1 MSSNKKSS
9 KNNKNQEIIEEEEE
23 KEKMEIENEEEEN
36 EERDEEGM
44 EDQEEEDKEQEE
56 NEGEEENEEEEN
68 KKEEKENDDLEDR
81 IANIG
86 DASLKIQNIVSILSD
101 FKTKREEG
109 KSRSTYMQ
117 ELKNLCKSY
126 YEYNDDICDLIFN
139 LFPPNEAIEFMEA
152 SDSQK
157 VLTIRT
163 NSLKTKR
170 RELAKNLISRG
181 VNLDPLA
188 EWSKVGLKIYS
199 SSVPIG
205 ATPEYLSGQYM
216 LQSASS
222 FLPVLAMDP
231 HPGDKILDMCA
242 SPGGKTTYIGQLM
255 KNEGLL
261 VANDFKKERI
271 KSLFFNIHR
280 MGIKNS
286 IITNYD
292 GREFAKLYNKF
303 DRVLLD
309 APCSGLGVIS
319 KDKSVKMNRTYK
331 EILNNSRLQKELILA
346 AIDSCNAK
354 GKGDGIIVYSTCSI
368 SVEENE
374 WVIDY
379 ALKHRYVKCIETGIE
394 IGEPGLVK
402 FREKHFHP
410 TVSNTRR
417 IYPHIHNI
425 DGFFIAKLKKYN
437 DGPKIK
443 GEIQKKEKEKKNKN
457 RNKKKEKK
465 NLNEE
470 NENENEKEVEEEEDE
485 NENDN
490 NNIDVD
496 EYENNLEENSEPEDI
511 QDQIKRGKLKNYNI
525 GDDKN
530 KKNKKKKKNKNKE
543 EDEEDDGIFS
553 GEEYEKDEEDI
564 EKEAKKQKIKKD
576 KMKENKNKDE
586 KNLKKNKKQK
596 QKEIEEVKNKSKEKE
611 KKQNKKE
618 KTLEKNN
625 QEKKEEKTKEEKSN
639 KKVSKIMDISE
650 EKEENNNKD
659 NIKSSKKE
667 KKKEKKVILE
677 KEDEKDED
685 ENKEDEDAKKEIEK
699 SNKKKKKKE
708 RKESEE
714 KEEKLISKKRKA
726 SDSEI
731 KDQDNDNKDKNK
743 DKSGKKKK
751 KK

>member
-1 MSSNKKSS
+1 M
-9 KNNKNQEIIEEEEE
+9 
-23 KEKMEIENEEEEN
+23 
-36 EERDEEGM
+36 
-44 EDQEEEDKEQEE
+44 
-56 NEGEEENEEEEN
+56 
-68 KKEEKENDDLEDR
+68 
-81 IANIG
+81 
-86 DASLKIQNIVSILSD
+86 SD

-109 KSRSTYMQ
+109 KNRSTYMS
-117 ELKNLCKSY
+117 ELKTLCKSY

-199 SSVPIG
+199 STVPIG

-231 HPGDKILDMCA
+231 HPSEKILDMCA

-255 KNEGLL
+255 KNEGLI

-280 MGIKNS
+280 MGIKNC

-410 TVSNTRR
+410 SISNTRR

-443 GEIQKKEKEKKNKN
+443 GEIQKEEKKSKN
-457 RNKKKEKK
+457 TDKKKEDDK
-465 NLNEE
+465 NI
-470 NENENEKEVEEEEDE
+470 
-485 NENDN
+485 
-490 NNIDVD
+490 NIDD
-496 EYENNLEENSEPEDI
+496 YENNLEEESEPEDI
-511 QDQIKRGKLKNYNI
+511 QEQIKKGKLKNYNI
-525 GDDKN
+525 CDYKS
-530 KKNKKKKKNKNKE
+530 KKNKKKKQNKE
-543 EDEEDDGIFS
+543 DDEEDDGIFS
-553 GEEYEKDEEDI
+553 GEEYEKDEDDI
-564 EKEAKKQKIKKD
+564 EKDAKKQKSKNKD
-576 KMKENKNKDE
+576 KIKQINKNKNIEIKNTDKE
-586 KNLKKNKKQK
+586 KNKKLETKKTEEKNKKTDEKKNKEKDQK
-596 QKEIEEVKNKSKEKE
+596 KNKTKNKE
-611 KKQNKKE
+611 KKEKKEEDNYNKKE
-618 KTLEKNN
+618 KKNIEISEEKEEKEDIIEEKVKNKN
-625 QEKKEEKTKEEKSN
+625 ELKEKKKDKKLKQEKKEEKEEDN
-639 KKVSKIMDISE
+639 KKLNKKI
-650 EKEENNNKD
+650 
-659 NIKSSKKE
+659 
-667 KKKEKKVILE
+667 
-677 KEDEKDED
+677 
-685 ENKEDEDAKKEIEK
+685 NKE
-699 SNKKKKKKE
+699 
-708 RKESEE
+708 RRQSEE
-714 KEEKLISKKRKA
+714 KEEKLINKKRTA
-726 SDSEI
+726 SDTNENS
-731 KDQDNDNKDKNK
+731 NK
-743 DKSGKKKK
+743 DKSTKKKK
-751 KK
+751 K

>member
-1 MSSNKKSS
+1 MSSNKKNFKKEKAQKIDSEEE
-9 KNNKNQEIIEEEEE
+9 NEIIEEENDNEQE
-23 KEKMEIENEEEEN
+23 EIEEENDKDQEEIEQEENDKEQEEIEQEENEEEEEN
-36 EERDEEGM
+36 EEGKNKVI
-44 EDQEEEDKEQEE
+44 KE
-56 NEGEEENEEEEN
+56 
-68 KKEEKENDDLEDR
+68 KDDLDER
-81 IANIG
+81 IATIG

-101 FKTKREEG
+101 FKAKREEG
-109 KSRSTYMQ
+109 KSRSEYMS
-117 ELKNLCKSY
+117 ELKELCKSY

-170 RELAKNLISRG
+170 RELAKNLIARG

-222 FLPVLAMDP
+222 FLPVLALDP

-286 IITNYD
+286 IVTNYD

-379 ALKHRYVKCIETGIE
+379 ALKHRYVKCIEAGIE

-410 TVSNTRR
+410 SIANTRR

-425 DGFFIAKLKKYN
+425 DGFFIAKLKKYS

-443 GEIQKKEKEKKNKN
+443 GEIPQKENQKKK
-457 RNKKKEKK
+457 
-465 NLNEE
+465 
-470 NENENEKEVEEEEDE
+470 NEKE
-485 NENDN
+485 
-490 NNIDVD
+490 NIDVD
-496 EYENNLEENSEPEDI
+496 DYENNLEENSEPEDI
-511 QDQIKRGKLKNYNI
+511 QDQIKKGKLKDYNMN
-525 GDDKN
+525 DN
-530 KKNKKKKKNKNKE
+530 KKNKNKKKNKE
-543 EDEEDDGIFS
+543 KEDNEEDDGIFS
-553 GEEYEKDEEDI
+553 GDEYEKVEEDI
-564 EKEAKKQKIKKD
+564 EKEAKNKKFKNDKIKNKKKD
-576 KMKENKNKDE
+576 KKESKESEDEENIEEENTNKMKKEKDKKNKDIIFEEEKDEE
-586 KNLKKNKKQK
+586 KNEKINNKKIT
-596 QKEIEEVKNKSKEKE
+596 KE
-611 KKQNKKE
+611 NKKE
-618 KTLEKNN
+618 KKLK
-625 QEKKEEKTKEEKSN
+625 EKKEEENEDINQNDKEE
-639 KKVSKIMDISE
+639 I
-650 EKEENNNKD
+650 
-659 NIKSSKKE
+659 
-667 KKKEKKVILE
+667 KKKE
-677 KEDEKDED
+677 
-685 ENKEDEDAKKEIEK
+685 
-699 SNKKKKKKE
+699 KKE
-708 RKESEE
+708 RKESEGKE
-714 KEEKLISKKRKA
+714 KEKEKKEEKLINKKRKA
-726 SDSEI
+726 SETNI
-731 KDQDNDNKDKNK
+731 NNK
-743 DKSGKKKK
+743 DKSNKKKK
-751 KK
+751 NK

>member
-1 MSSNKKSS
+1 MSSNKKNFKKEKAQKIDSEEE
-9 KNNKNQEIIEEEEE
+9 NEIIEEENNNEQEEIEEENDKEQEEIEEENDNEQEE
-23 KEKMEIENEEEEN
+23 KEQEENEEEEEN
-36 EERDEEGM
+36 EEGKNKVI
-44 EDQEEEDKEQEE
+44 KE
-56 NEGEEENEEEEN
+56 
-68 KKEEKENDDLEDR
+68 KDDLDER
-81 IANIG
+81 IATIG

-101 FKTKREEG
+101 FKAKREEG
-109 KSRSTYMQ
+109 KSRSEYMS
-117 ELKNLCKSY
+117 ELKELCKSY

-170 RELAKNLISRG
+170 RELAKNLIARG

-222 FLPVLAMDP
+222 FLPVLALDP

-286 IITNYD
+286 IVTNYD

-379 ALKHRYVKCIETGIE
+379 ALKHRYVKCIEAGIE

-410 TVSNTRR
+410 SIANTRR

-425 DGFFIAKLKKYN
+425 DGFFIAKLKKYS

-443 GEIQKKEKEKKNKN
+443 GEIPQKENQKKQ
-457 RNKKKEKK
+457 
-465 NLNEE
+465 
-470 NENENEKEVEEEEDE
+470 NEKE
-485 NENDN
+485 
-490 NNIDVD
+490 NIDVD
-496 EYENNLEENSEPEDI
+496 DYENNLEENSEPEDI
-511 QDQIKRGKLKNYNI
+511 QDQIKKGKLKDYNMS
-525 GDDKN
+525 DN
-530 KKNKKKKKNKNKE
+530 KKNKDKKKNKEKE
-543 EDEEDDGIFS
+543 DNEEDDGIFS
-553 GEEYEKDEEDI
+553 GDEYEKVEEDI
-564 EKEAKKQKIKKD
+564 EKEAKNKKFKNDKIKNKKKENNKNNEKEKNEDIKKEKENPKNKNKNKKKD
-576 KMKENKNKDE
+576 KKESKESEDEENIEEENTNKMKKEKDKKNKDIIFEEEKDEE
-586 KNLKKNKKQK
+586 KNEKINNKKIT
-596 QKEIEEVKNKSKEKE
+596 KE
-611 KKQNKKE
+611 NKKE
-618 KTLEKNN
+618 KKLK
-625 QEKKEEKTKEEKSN
+625 EKKEEENEDINQNDKEE
-639 KKVSKIMDISE
+639 I
-650 EKEENNNKD
+650 
-659 NIKSSKKE
+659 
-667 KKKEKKVILE
+667 KKKE
-677 KEDEKDED
+677 
-685 ENKEDEDAKKEIEK
+685 
-699 SNKKKKKKE
+699 KKE
-708 RKESEE
+708 RKESEGKE
-714 KEEKLISKKRKA
+714 KEKEKKEEKLINKKRKA
-726 SDSEI
+726 SETNI
-731 KDQDNDNKDKNK
+731 NNK
-743 DKSGKKKK
+743 DKSNKKKK
-751 KK
+751 NK

>member
-1 MSSNKKSS
+1 MKKEKNKEV
-9 KNNKNQEIIEEEEE
+9 NEEEEIE
-23 KEKMEIENEEEEN
+23 EMEVENEEENEENEENEEIDNEEREPEENEEEEN
-36 EERDEEGM
+36 E
-44 EDQEEEDKEQEE
+44 
-56 NEGEEENEEEEN
+56 NE
-68 KKEEKENDDLEDR
+68 KEEKQNDDLDER

-109 KSRSTYMQ
+109 KSRSTYMT
-117 ELKNLCKSY
+117 ELKELCKSY

-157 VLTIRT
+157 VLTIRA

-222 FLPVLAMDP
+222 FLPVLALDP

-292 GREFAKLYNKF
+292 GREFAKLFNKF

-379 ALKHRYVKCIETGIE
+379 ALKHRYVKCIECGIE

-410 TVSNTRR
+410 SIANTRR

-425 DGFFIAKLKKYN
+425 DGFFIAKLKKYS
-437 DGPKIK
+437 DGAKIK
-443 GEIQKKEKEKKNKN
+443 GDIEKAETESKSKNKN
-457 RNKKKEKK
+457 KKANKK
-465 NLNEE
+465 NEE
-470 NENENEKEVEEEEDE
+470 NNDVEEDVVVED
-485 NENDN
+485 
-490 NNIDVD
+490 
-496 EYENNLEENSEPEDI
+496 YENNLEENSEPEDI
-511 QDQIKRGKLKNYNI
+511 QEQIKKGKLRNYNL
-525 GDDKN
+525 GDDKGKKSK
-530 KKNKKKKKNKNKE
+530 KKNKKE
-543 EDEEDDGIFS
+543 DDEEDDGIFS
-553 GEEYEKDEEDI
+553 GEEYEKVEEDVEKEANKKKLNQSKKEKNTI
-564 EKEAKKQKIKKD
+564 KEKKKDISKQNIKEKKEIKNEEAKQKVNQKNVIKNKKEEKEKDKNEYDDDKEAKKEKKSKKNKGENEG
-576 KMKENKNKDE
+576 KMKGNKYSKKLNMKKEEIELEEEEEEENYKLKSSKKKENKE
-586 KNLKKNKKQK
+586 KNDSKK
-596 QKEIEEVKNKSKEKE
+596 ISKEK
-611 KKQNKKE
+611 KKNDYMIFEEEEENKKAM
-618 KTLEKNN
+618 KKINNKNKN
-625 QEKKEEKTKEEKSN
+625 KEGNKEQ
-639 KKVSKIMDISE
+639 E
-650 EKEENNNKD
+650 EKEEKD
-659 NIKSSKKE
+659 
-667 KKKEKKVILE
+667 
-677 KEDEKDED
+677 
-685 ENKEDEDAKKEIEK
+685 
-699 SNKKKKKKE
+699 
-708 RKESEE
+708 
-714 KEEKLISKKRKA
+714 EKLISKKRKE
-726 SDSEI
+726 SE
-731 KDQDNDNKDKNK
+731 NKENKNK
-743 DKSGKKKK
+743 DKSNKKKK
-751 KK
+751 K

>member
-9 KNNKNQEIIEEEEE
+9 KKSKNKEIIEEEEE
-23 KEKMEIENEEEEN
+23 NEEMEIENEEEENEQEEN

-56 NEGEEENEEEEN
+56 NEGEEENEEKEN

-354 GKGDGIIVYSTCSI
+354 GKGDGIIIYSTCTI

-410 TVSNTRR
+410 TLSNTRR

-457 RNKKKEKK
+457 KNKKKEKK
-465 NLNEE
+465 NINEENEKEDEEEEDEDE
-470 NENENEKEVEEEEDE
+470 NENEND
-485 NENDN
+485 

-511 QDQIKRGKLKNYNI
+511 QDQIKKGKLRNYNI

-530 KKNKKKKKNKNKE
+530 KKNKKKNKNKNKE

-564 EKEAKKQKIKKD
+564 EKEAKKQKIKKG
-576 KMKENKNKDE
+576 KMKEIKNKNKDE
-586 KNLKKNKKQK
+586 KNIKTIKKEKQK
-596 QKEIEEVKNKSKEKE
+596 RTETEKETEAEEIKNKSKEKE
-611 KKQNKKE
+611 KEGKQNKKK
-618 KTLEKNN
+618 KTPKKNK
-625 QEKKEEKTKEEKSN
+625 QKK
-639 KKVSKIMDISE
+639 
-650 EKEENNNKD
+650 
-659 NIKSSKKE
+659 KKE
-667 KKKEKKVILE
+667 KKKQK
-677 KEDEKDED
+677 
-685 ENKEDEDAKKEIEK
+685 N
-699 SNKKKKKKE
+699 
-708 RKESEE
+708 
-714 KEEKLISKKRKA
+714 LI
-726 SDSEI
+726 I
-731 KDQDNDNKDKNK
+731 MF
-743 DKSGKKKK
+743 
-751 KK
+751 

>member
-1 MSSNKKSS
+1 MSSNKKNY
-9 KNNKNQEIIEEEEE
+9 KKEKKEKINEEEESE
-23 KEKMEIENEEEEN
+23 EIENEEEEN
-36 EERDEEGM
+36 F
-44 EDQEEEDKEQEE
+44 ED
-56 NEGEEENEEEEN
+56 EEENEEIEKGEQEEQEDNEEEIEQEEN
-68 KKEEKENDDLEDR
+68 GEEELEENQEEKNKKEKENDDLDER

-109 KSRSTYMQ
+109 KNRSTYMS
-117 ELKNLCKSY
+117 ELKTLCKSY

-199 SSVPIG
+199 STVPIG

-231 HPGDKILDMCA
+231 HPSEKILDMCA

-255 KNEGLL
+255 KNEGLI

-280 MGIKNS
+280 MGIKNC

-410 TVSNTRR
+410 SISNTRR

-443 GEIQKKEKEKKNKN
+443 GEIQKEEKKNKN
-457 RNKKKEKK
+457 TDKKKEDDKK
-465 NLNEE
+465 I
-470 NENENEKEVEEEEDE
+470 
-485 NENDN
+485 
-490 NNIDVD
+490 NIDD
-496 EYENNLEENSEPEDI
+496 YENNLEEESEPEDI
-511 QDQIKRGKLKNYNI
+511 QEQIKKGKLKNYNI
-525 GDDKN
+525 GDDKSKKS
-530 KKNKKKKKNKNKE
+530 KKNKKKKQSKE
-543 EDEEDDGIFS
+543 DDEEDDGIFS
-553 GEEYEKDEEDI
+553 GEEYEKDEDDI
-564 EKEAKKQKIKKD
+564 EKDAKKQKSKNKD
-576 KMKENKNKDE
+576 KIKQINKNKNIEIKNTDKE
-586 KNLKKNKKQK
+586 KNKKLETKKTEEKNKKTDEKKNKEKDQK
-596 QKEIEEVKNKSKEKE
+596 KNKTKNKE
-611 KKQNKKE
+611 KKEKKEEDNYNKKE
-618 KTLEKNN
+618 KKNIEISEEKEEKEDIIEEKVKNKN
-625 QEKKEEKTKEEKSN
+625 ELKEKKKDKKLKQEKKEEKEEDN
-639 KKVSKIMDISE
+639 KKLNKKI
-650 EKEENNNKD
+650 
-659 NIKSSKKE
+659 
-667 KKKEKKVILE
+667 
-677 KEDEKDED
+677 
-685 ENKEDEDAKKEIEK
+685 NKE
-699 SNKKKKKKE
+699 
-708 RKESEE
+708 RRQSEE
-714 KEEKLISKKRKA
+714 KEEKLINKKRKT
-726 SDSEI
+726 SDTNENS
-731 KDQDNDNKDKNK
+731 NK
-743 DKSGKKKK
+743 DKSTKKKK
-751 KK
+751 K

>member
-1 MSSNKKSS
+1 MSSNKKNFKKEKAQKIDSEEE
-9 KNNKNQEIIEEEEE
+9 NEIIEEENDNEQE
-23 KEKMEIENEEEEN
+23 EIEEENDKDQEEIEQEENDKEQEEIEQEENEEEEEN
-36 EERDEEGM
+36 EEGKNKVI
-44 EDQEEEDKEQEE
+44 KE
-56 NEGEEENEEEEN
+56 
-68 KKEEKENDDLEDR
+68 KDDLDER
-81 IANIG
+81 IATIG

-101 FKTKREEG
+101 FKAKREEG
-109 KSRSTYMQ
+109 KSRSEYMS
-117 ELKNLCKSY
+117 ELKELCKSY

-170 RELAKNLISRG
+170 RELAKNLIARG

-222 FLPVLAMDP
+222 FLPVLALDP

-286 IITNYD
+286 IVTNYD

-309 APCSGLGVIS
+309 APCSG
-319 KDKSVKMNRTYK
+319 
-331 EILNNSRLQKELILA
+331 LQKELILA

-379 ALKHRYVKCIETGIE
+379 ALKHRYVKCIEAGIE

-410 TVSNTRR
+410 SIANTRR

-425 DGFFIAKLKKYN
+425 DGFFIAKLKKYS

-443 GEIQKKEKEKKNKN
+443 GEIPQKENQKKK
-457 RNKKKEKK
+457 
-465 NLNEE
+465 
-470 NENENEKEVEEEEDE
+470 NEKE
-485 NENDN
+485 
-490 NNIDVD
+490 NIDVD
-496 EYENNLEENSEPEDI
+496 DYENNLEENSEPEDI
-511 QDQIKRGKLKNYNI
+511 QDQIKKGKLKDYNMN
-525 GDDKN
+525 DN
-530 KKNKKKKKNKNKE
+530 KKNKNKKKNKE
-543 EDEEDDGIFS
+543 KEDNEEDDGIFS
-553 GEEYEKDEEDI
+553 GDEYEKVEEDI
-564 EKEAKKQKIKKD
+564 EKEAKNKKFKNDKIKNKKKENSKNNEKEKNEDIKKEKENLKNKNKNKKKD
-576 KMKENKNKDE
+576 KKESKESEDEENIEEENTNKMKKEKDKKNKDIIFEEEKDEE
-586 KNLKKNKKQK
+586 KNEKINNKKIT
-596 QKEIEEVKNKSKEKE
+596 KE
-611 KKQNKKE
+611 NKKE
-618 KTLEKNN
+618 KKLK
-625 QEKKEEKTKEEKSN
+625 EKKEEENEDINQNDKEE
-639 KKVSKIMDISE
+639 I
-650 EKEENNNKD
+650 
-659 NIKSSKKE
+659 
-667 KKKEKKVILE
+667 KKKE
-677 KEDEKDED
+677 
-685 ENKEDEDAKKEIEK
+685 
-699 SNKKKKKKE
+699 KKE
-708 RKESEE
+708 RKESEGKE
-714 KEEKLISKKRKA
+714 KEKEKKEEKLINKKRKA
-726 SDSEI
+726 SETNI
-731 KDQDNDNKDKNK
+731 NNK
-743 DKSGKKKK
+743 DKSNKKKK
-751 KK
+751 NK

>member
-1 MSSNKKSS
+1 MSSHKKNMKKEKNKEV
-9 KNNKNQEIIEEEEE
+9 NEEEEIE
-23 KEKMEIENEEEEN
+23 EMEVENEEENEENEENEEIDNEEREPEENEEEEN
-36 EERDEEGM
+36 E
-44 EDQEEEDKEQEE
+44 
-56 NEGEEENEEEEN
+56 NE
-68 KKEEKENDDLEDR
+68 KEEKQNDDLDER

-109 KSRSTYMQ
+109 KSRSTYMT
-117 ELKNLCKSY
+117 ELKELCKSY

-157 VLTIRT
+157 VLTIRA

-222 FLPVLAMDP
+222 FLPVLALDP

-292 GREFAKLYNKF
+292 GREFAKLFNKF

-379 ALKHRYVKCIETGIE
+379 ALKHRYVKCIECGIE

-410 TVSNTRR
+410 SIANTRR

-425 DGFFIAKLKKYN
+425 DGFFIAKLKKYS
-437 DGPKIK
+437 DGAKIK
-443 GEIQKKEKEKKNKN
+443 GDIEKAETESKSKNKN
-457 RNKKKEKK
+457 KKANKK
-465 NLNEE
+465 NEE
-470 NENENEKEVEEEEDE
+470 NNDVEEDVVVED
-485 NENDN
+485 
-490 NNIDVD
+490 
-496 EYENNLEENSEPEDI
+496 YENNLEENSEPEDI
-511 QDQIKRGKLKNYNI
+511 QEQIKKGKLRNYNL
-525 GDDKN
+525 GDDKGKKSK
-530 KKNKKKKKNKNKE
+530 KKNKKE
-543 EDEEDDGIFS
+543 DDEEDDGIFS
-553 GEEYEKDEEDI
+553 GEEYEKVEEDVEKEANKKKLNQSKKEKNTI
-564 EKEAKKQKIKKD
+564 KEKKKDISKQNIKEKKEIKNEEAKQKVNQKNVIKNKKEEKEKDKNEYDDDKEAKKEKKSKKNKGENEG
-576 KMKENKNKDE
+576 KMKGNKYSKKLNMKKEEIELEEEEEEENYKLKSSKKKENKE
-586 KNLKKNKKQK
+586 KNDSKK
-596 QKEIEEVKNKSKEKE
+596 ISKEK
-611 KKQNKKE
+611 KKNDYMIFEEEEENKKAM
-618 KTLEKNN
+618 KKINNKNKN
-625 QEKKEEKTKEEKSN
+625 KEGNKEQ
-639 KKVSKIMDISE
+639 E
-650 EKEENNNKD
+650 EKEEKD
-659 NIKSSKKE
+659 
-667 KKKEKKVILE
+667 
-677 KEDEKDED
+677 
-685 ENKEDEDAKKEIEK
+685 
-699 SNKKKKKKE
+699 
-708 RKESEE
+708 
-714 KEEKLISKKRKA
+714 EKLISKKRKE
-726 SDSEI
+726 SE
-731 KDQDNDNKDKNK
+731 NKENKNK
-743 DKSGKKKK
+743 DKSNKKKK
-751 KK
+751 K